1 MKRLLFLF
9 FTATLTANAQV
20 GIGTTDP
27 CDSAMLEVSSQS
39 SDGTYKGFMPPRVTV
54 AQRDLITAEGADSG
68 LMIFVSD
75 PDASIFGLQVWNGV
89 FWENVHLLQNSIQ
102 PTEVAYTV
110 TSTEFGE
117 NSGALDL
124 EFNITNPSLTT
135 PLTVTVSASDY
146 SDLDETLSQTLT
158 IPENTAVFNA
168 TSIFNLTNDALVEGN
183 ELITFTITNASGGSG
198 APTIGLNSVFNLT
211 IIDDDLKLWINEIHY
226 DNIGGDEDERV
237 EIAGSA
243 GVDLTGYSIIHYNGS
258 NGTIINSSNITG
270 SIPDQQAGLGTLT
283 ISVPLQNDAEGIAL
297 VNPVGTVIQFLS
309 YEGVVTATQG
319 AAMGMTSMQLP
330 VDQTITMA
338 EGFSLQLVGIGNEY
352 ADFVWNAGIVSTI
365 DTINLGQTFN

>member
-1 MKRLLFLF
+1 
-9 FTATLTANAQV
+9 
-20 GIGTTDP
+20 
-27 CDSAMLEVSSQS
+27 
-39 SDGTYKGFMPPRVTV
+39 MP
-54 AQRDLITAEGADSG
+54 I
-68 LMIFVSD
+68 
-75 PDASIFGLQVWNGV
+75 
-89 FWENVHLLQNSIQ
+89 H
-102 PTEVAYTV
+102 
-110 TSTEFGE
+110 
-117 NSGALDL
+117 
-124 EFNITNPSLTT
+124 
-135 PLTVTVSASDY
+135 
-146 SDLDETLSQTLT
+146 
-158 IPENTAVFNA
+158 ENTAVFNA

-243 GVDLTGYSIIHYNGS
+243 GVDLTGYSIVHYNGS
-258 NGTIINSSNITG
+258 NGTIINSSNIIG

-319 AAMGMTSMQLP
+319 AAMGMTSTQLP

-352 ADFVWNAGIVSTI
+352 ADFVWNAGVVSTI

>member
-1 MKRLLFLF
+1 M
-9 FTATLTANAQV
+9 
-20 GIGTTDP
+20 
-27 CDSAMLEVSSQS
+27 
-39 SDGTYKGFMPPRVTV
+39 
-54 AQRDLITAEGADSG
+54 
-68 LMIFVSD
+68 
-75 PDASIFGLQVWNGV
+75 
-89 FWENVHLLQNSIQ
+89 
-102 PTEVAYTV
+102 
-110 TSTEFGE
+110 
-117 NSGALDL
+117 
-124 EFNITNPSLTT
+124 
-135 PLTVTVSASDY
+135 
-146 SDLDETLSQTLT
+146 T

-243 GVDLTGYSIIHYNGS
+243 GVDLTGYSIVHYNGS
-258 NGTIINSSNITG
+258 NGTIINSSNIIG

-319 AAMGMTSMQLP
+319 AAMGMTSTQLP

-352 ADFVWNAGIVSTI
+352 ADFVWNAGVVSTI